1 MAPNSHW
8 QNKVVAVTGGSQGLG
23 REIARVFAAAGARV
37 VLVARGAEALTAA
50 AEAITSATGSEVV
63 ALPADI
69 TNDAQVDEL
78 FRQIRERFGRLHVLV
93 NNAGRSARK
102 EILAT
107 TPSDFQELME
117 LNLYAT
123 VRCTRAAA
131 PMLLESGG
139 SVVNIGSLA
148 AKSAARYLGAYPA
161 SKFAVAAYSQQLRLE
176 LGSRG
181 LHVLLVCP
189 GPIARDE
196 VRTYGADERGDLPES
211 AAKPG
216 GGVQAKAIAPAVL
229 AAKIVRACEQRK
241 LELILPGKARILFL
255 LQALSA
261 RWGDW
266 LVKKKT
272 GG

>member
-1 MAPNSHW
+1 MASPSW
-8 QNKVVAVTGGSQGLG
+8 KDKVVLVTGASQGLG
-23 REIARVFAAAGARV
+23 REIARAFAAAGATV
-37 VLVARGAEALTAA
+37 AAVARGEETLAATAA
-50 AEAITSATGSEVV
+50 ELNQQVPGTVV
-63 ALPADI
+63 PLAADI
-69 TNDAQVDEL
+69 TRDADVANL
-78 FRQIRERFGRLHVLV
+78 FAEVRSRFGRLDVLV

-107 TPSDFQELME
+107 SPADFHELME
-117 LNLYAT
+117 LNLYAL
-123 VRCTRAAA
+123 VRCTQAAA
-131 PMLLESGG
+131 ELLLESHG

-148 AKSAARYLGAYPA
+148 SKSAARYLGAYPA

-176 LGSRG
+176 LGTRG

-189 GPIARDE
+189 GPIARDQ
-196 VRTYGADERGDLPES
+196 VRTYGAEQSGLPES

-216 GGVQAKAIAPAVL
+216 AGVQTKAIRPEEL
-229 AAKIVRACEQRK
+229 AARIVTAVERRQP
-241 LELILPGKARILFL
+241 ELIMPAKARILFV

-266 LVKKKT
+266 LVLKKT

>member
-1 MAPNSHW
+1 ML
-8 QNKVVAVTGGSQGLG
+8 VTGASQGLG
-23 REIARVFAAAGARV
+23 REIARAFAAAGATV
-37 VLVARGAEALTAA
+37 VVVARGAEALEATAA
-50 AEAITSATGSEVV
+50 ELSSGTVGEVAAIA
-63 ALPADI
+63 ADI
-69 TNDAQVDEL
+69 TRDDDVARLIAEV
-78 FRQIRERFGRLHVLV
+78 RSRFGRLDVLV

-107 TPSDFQELME
+107 SPADFHELME
-117 LNLYAT
+117 LNLYAL
-123 VRCTRAAA
+123 VRCTQAAA
-131 PMLLESGG
+131 EMLLASGG

-148 AKSAARYLGAYPA
+148 SKSAARYLGAYPA

-176 LGSRG
+176 LGPRG

-196 VRTYGADERGDLPES
+196 VRTYGAEQRSNLPES
-211 AAKPG
+211 ATRPG
-216 GGVQAKAIAPAVL
+216 GGVQTRAIPPEQL
-229 AAKIVRACEQRK
+229 AARIVRAVEQRK
-241 LELILPGKARILFL
+241 PELVVPAKARILFV

-266 LVKKKT
+266 LVRKKT

>member
-1 MAPNSHW
+1 MASPSW
-8 QNKVVAVTGGSQGLG
+8 KDKVVLVTGASQGLG
-23 REIARVFAAAGARV
+23 REIARAFAAAGATV
-37 VLVARGAEALTAA
+37 VAVARGAESLEATAT
-50 AEAITSATGSEVV
+50 ELSQQVPGTVV
-63 ALPADI
+63 PLAADI
-69 TNDAQVDEL
+69 TSDADVANL
-78 FRQIRERFGRLHVLV
+78 FAEVRSRFGRLDVLV

-107 TPSDFQELME
+107 SPADFHELME
-117 LNLYAT
+117 LNLYAL
-123 VRCTRAAA
+123 VRCTQAAA
-131 PMLLESGG
+131 GLLLESRG

-148 AKSAARYLGAYPA
+148 SKSAARYLGAYPA

-176 LGSRG
+176 LGPRG

-189 GPIARDE
+189 GPIARDQ
-196 VRTYGADERGDLPES
+196 VRTYGADQRSDLPES

-216 GGVQAKAIAPAVL
+216 AGVQTKAIPPEQL
-229 AAKIVRACEQRK
+229 AARIVAAVERRQP
-241 LELILPGKARILFL
+241 ELIVPGKAKILFV

-266 LVKKKT
+266 LVLKKT